1 MQKSSIL
8 IELPYLP
15 CIQFFS
21 KIIQGKVYLEQCEN
35 YSKGS
40 YRNRCH
46 IAGAQGL
53 QVLSIPLK
61 GGKHQQQSIREVLI
75 SHETPWGSQHW
86 TAIKSAYGKSP
97 FFEFYA
103 DELYPFFTKKYEYLW
118 EWNWD
123 LLQALIQLLQMDAE
137 IERTEIYQKQVSEG
151 IIDFRNGISPKPH
164 KALPDTSFSPFKYGQ
179 VFEDKNGFIPN
190 LSILDLLFCTGPEA
204 VYILG
209 KCVIDNDEG

>member
-1 MQKSSIL
+1 M
-8 IELPYLP
+8 
-15 CIQFFS
+15 
-21 KIIQGKVYLEQCEN
+21 KIIPKGVIGIVAILLER
-35 YSKGS
+35 K
-40 YRNRCH
+40 
-46 IAGAQGL
+46 GL

-123 LLQALIQLLQMDAE
+123 LLQALIQLLQLDAE

-151 IIDFRNGISPKPH
+151 IIDFRNGISPKYKPLQDLYK
-164 KALPDTSFSPFKYGQ
+164 KASPKYL
-179 VFEDKNGFIPN
+179 N
-190 LSILDLLFCTGPEA
+190 LE
-204 VYILG
+204 
-209 KCVIDNDEG
+209 

>member
-21 KIIQGKVYLEQCEN
+21 KIIQGKIYLEQCEN

-53 QVLSIPLK
+53 QVMSIPLK
-61 GGKHQQQSIREVLI
+61 GGKHQQQPIREVQI
-75 SHETPWGSQHW
+75 SHETPWVSQHW

-97 FFEFYA
+97 FFEYYV
-103 DELYPFFTKKYEYLW
+103 DELTPFFSKKYELLW
-118 EWNWD
+118 DWNWD
-123 LLQALIQLLQMDAE
+123 LLEVIIRLLQIDAD
-137 IERTEIYQKQVSEG
+137 IELTEKFHKEMSEEML
-151 IIDFRNGISPKPH
+151 DLRNAISPKAH
-164 KALPDTSFSPFKYGQ
+164 KALPDATFSPFRYGQ

-190 LSILDLLFCTGPEA
+190 LSILDLLFCAGPEA
-204 VYILG
+204 SLILG
-209 KCVIDNDEG
+209 KCVITSE